1 MTPSTPIETI
11 EQLRE
16 YLCVAMQLEHAT
28 IPPYLTA
35 AYTAKIEENKASHDA
50 IIAVAR
56 EEMLH
61 LTLAANLLNAIGG
74 TPDLMR
80 EGFVPSYPCYLPD
93 GETDFKVSIANLSD
107 STIDTFLE
115 IERPTPPKEFR
126 KAASVIAEDGKIR
139 SIAPPSSAEVSDEA
153 NSLLSEDGKIKYI
166 EKKDLRKDTRGQGR
180 GLLPVVTMESS
191 AGVVLELHYWS
202 IGEFYNAIRNG
213 FEHLVGK
220 REPLFTGDTSRQ
232 VPPPRYFS
240 AGGDLT
246 EITNLTTALAAIDL
260 ISTQGEGYTD
270 EIRDM
275 GEELAHYYRFEQIK
289 KRRYYLKG
297 DHPHEPRG
305 GAFPVDFK
313 AVYPIKQDA
322 KIADYRDDPIVEE
335 KARVFNGLYR
345 RFLRKMNDA
354 FNERPDLFKTSYA
367 DMFQIRDAMGYLIRK
382 ELAGTGENAAPTF
395 EMNECID
402 PPVDSPREN

>member
-16 YLCVAMQLEHAT
+16 YLYVAMQLEHAT

-50 IIAVAR
+50 IVAVAR

-74 TPDLMR
+74 TPDLLR
-80 EGFVPSYPCYLPD
+80 EGFVPRYPCFLPN
-93 GETDFKVSIANLSD
+93 GETDFKVSIARFSET
-107 STIDTFLE
+107 TIDTFLD
-115 IERPTPPKEFR
+115 IERPAPPKEFR
-126 KAASVIAEDGKIR
+126 KAASIVTEDGEIR
-139 SIAPPSSAEVSDEA
+139 RIEPSSFAQATPEA
-153 NSLLSEDGKIKYI
+153 NSLLSEGGEIKYI
-166 EKKDLRKDTRGQGR
+166 EKGDLRKDTRGQSR
-180 GLLPVVTMESS
+180 GLLPAVTMKSS
-191 AGVVLELHYWS
+191 EGVVLELHYWS

-213 FEHLVGK
+213 FEHLAGS
-220 REPLFTGDTSRQ
+220 RERLFTGDTSRQ

-240 AGGDLT
+240 AGGELT
-246 EITNLTTALAAIDL
+246 EITNLATALAAIDL

-289 KRRYYLKG
+289 KRRYYLEG
-297 DHPHEPRG
+297 DRPHEPRG
-305 GAFPVDFK
+305 ETFPVDFK

-322 KIADYRDDPIVEE
+322 KIADYRDDPTVEE
-335 KARVFNGLYR
+335 KARFFNGLYR
-345 RFLRKMNDA
+345 RFLRKMNHA
-354 FNERPDLFKTSYA
+354 FNGQPDLFKTSYA
-367 DMFQIRDAMGYLIRK
+367 DMFQIRDAMGYLIRNQ
-382 ELAGTGENAAPTF
+382 LTGTGENASPTF

-402 PPVDSPREN
+402 PPKES